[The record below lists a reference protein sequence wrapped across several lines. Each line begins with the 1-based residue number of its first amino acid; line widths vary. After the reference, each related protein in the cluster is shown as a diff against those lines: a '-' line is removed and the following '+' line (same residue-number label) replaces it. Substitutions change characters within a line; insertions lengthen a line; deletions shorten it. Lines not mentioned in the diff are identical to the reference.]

1 MSSEARP
8 EVRGGVTAEAR
19 GKVTAEAS
27 YDARMPARV
36 PLRSLLFVPGNRTD
50 WLTKADAAGAD
61 AAILD
66 LEDAVPDDAKVAAR
80 AGVAEAV
87 SRSFSSGMRLLV
99 RVNPL
104 NATAG
109 WASAD
114 ELRAVARPGLY
125 GIALPKVSSAD
136 DIRLADRLLSWCEHE
151 HGLPEGHFALVPL
164 LETARALREAYDIG
178 RAATRVSHLGAL
190 TAPGGD
196 VERAVGYRWSPD
208 GTETRDLRAR
218 VLLDARA
225 AGSPHPVSGLWA
237 DIADLGGLRRFAEQN
252 RALGYEGM
260 MVIHPSH
267 VGIVNEVFSPD
278 ADELARHER
287 LIAAVEKAQAEGL
300 GAIRFE
306 GRMIDEA
313 MAAASRDV
321 LARHRGASGSA
332 GA

>member
-1 MSSEARP
+1 VSSEAR
-8 EVRGGVTAEAR
+8 G
-19 GKVTAEAS
+19 
-27 YDARMPARV
+27 PARV
-36 PLRSLLFVPGNRTD
+36 PLRSLLFVPGNRTE
-50 WLTKADAAGAD
+50 WLTKAEAAGAD
-61 AAILD
+61 AAVLD
-66 LEDAVPDDAKVAAR
+66 LEDAVPKDAKAAAR
-80 AGVAEAV
+80 EGVAEAV
-87 SRSFSSGMRLLV
+87 SRSGGGSGGGSDGSRMRLLV

-109 WASAD
+109 WAGAD

-125 GIALPKVSSAD
+125 GIVLPKVTCAD
-136 DIRLADRLLSWCEHE
+136 DVRLADRLLSWCEHE

-178 RAATRVSHLGAL
+178 RAAARVAHLGAL

-196 VERAVGYRWSPD
+196 VERAVGYRWSPE

-225 AGSPHPVSGLWA
+225 AGSAHPVSGLWA
-237 DIADLGGLRRFAEQN
+237 DVADLTGLRRFAEQN
-252 RALGYEGM
+252 RGLGYEGM

-267 VGIVNEVFSPD
+267 VAVVNEVFSPG

-287 LIAAVEKAQAEGL
+287 LIAAVEAAKGEGS
-300 GAIRFE
+300 GAVRFE

-313 MAAASRDV
+313 MAATSRAV
-321 LARHRGASGSA
+321 LARHGGAFDGSGA
-332 GA
+332 

>member
-1 MSSEARP
+1 MSSEATTDATADARS
-8 EVRGGVTAEAR
+8 GVTA
-19 GKVTAEAS
+19 GGS
-27 YDARMPARV
+27 YDGRVPARA
-36 PLRSLLFVPGNRTD
+36 PLRSLLFVPGNRTG
-50 WLTKADAAGAD
+50 WLAKAEAAGAD

-66 LEDAVPDDAKVAAR
+66 LEDAVPDDAKAAAR

-87 SRSFSSGMRLLV
+87 SRSYGRGMRLLV
-99 RVNPL
+99 RVNAL
-104 NATAG
+104 NTAAG

-125 GIALPKVSSAD
+125 GIVLPKVSSAD
-136 DIRLADRLLSWCEHE
+136 DIRLADRLLAWCERE

-178 RAATRVSHLGAL
+178 RAATRVAHLGAL

-196 VERAVGYRWSPD
+196 VERAVGYRWSAD
-208 GTETRDLRAR
+208 GAETRDLRAR

-237 DIADLGGLRRFAEQN
+237 DIADLAGLRRFAEQN
-252 RALGYEGM
+252 RGLGYEGM

-267 VGIVNEVFSPD
+267 VDIVNDVFSPD
-278 ADELARHER
+278 GDELARHAR
-287 LIAAVEKAQAEGL
+287 LIAAVEKAQAEGS

-313 MAAASRDV
+313 MAAASRQV
-321 LARHRGASGSA
+321 LARHRGGFGGA